1 MKINTINRIAWLIFL
16 IDQIKHTR
24 CVEEVAEIDNFGNG
38 DANHCRVALY
48 TSVVAIAAGHIRE
61 LEYPGHI
68 GELGY
73 PEPIGKRKTFK
84 TLRTETP
91 FIMEQIFTD

>member
-1 MKINTINRIAWLIFL
+1 MQTAL
-16 IDQIKHTR
+16 HHPV
-24 CVEEVAEIDNFGNG
+24 VEAAEPDDFENG

-73 PEPIGKRKTFK
+73 PEPIGEHRTSRI
-84 TLRTETP
+84 LRTETP
-91 FIMEQIFTD
+91 IIVEHLFTYLK

>member
-1 MKINTINRIAWLIFL
+1 MLQTAL
-16 IDQIKHTR
+16 HHPV
-24 CVEEVAEIDNFGNG
+24 VEAAEPDDFENG

-48 TSVVAIAAGHIRE
+48 TSVVAIATGHIRE

-73 PEPIGKRKTFK
+73 PEPIGEHRTSRI
-84 TLRTETP
+84 LRTETP
-91 FIMEQIFTD
+91 IIVEQIFTDLLWNH